1 MANVNYVI
9 VLWLRKF
16 YLKKQ
21 NVQINI
27 GGLMPSTMTKSIKRN
42 EDGET
47 EITVEMSGSNA
58 THGFGTGSNTGGM
71 MNQTIVVEA
80 KPLESV
86 EAFGVKA
93 SSSNIILA
101 LMAVIVM
108 IACWRLLKKWY

>member
-1 MANVNYVI
+1 MKVKLVNGT
-9 VLWLRKF
+9 L
-16 YLKKQ
+16 
-21 NVQINI
+21 
-27 GGLMPSTMTKSIKRN
+27 SKSISV
-42 EDGET
+42 DGET
-47 EITVEMSGSNA
+47 EITVESSGS
-58 THGFGTGSNTGGM
+58 HPVGG

-93 SSSNIILA
+93 SSSNILFS

>member
-1 MANVNYVI
+1 MNQKEIEYSTAVDLEYTLVNGT
-9 VLWLRKF
+9 L
-16 YLKKQ
+16 
-21 NVQINI
+21 
-27 GGLMPSTMTKSIKRN
+27 TKSIAVN

-58 THGFGTGSNTGGM
+58 THGFGTGSNTGVPI
-71 MNQTIVVEA
+71 MNQTIVIEA

-93 SSSNIILA
+93 SSSNIVFAVL
-101 LMAVIVM
+101 AVIVI

>member
-1 MANVNYVI
+1 MN
-9 VLWLRKF
+9 
-16 YLKKQ
+16 KK
-21 NVQINI
+21 
-27 GGLMPSTMTKSIKRN
+27 GMEYSTAVDLEYTLIDGALTKSIGV

-47 EITVEMSGSNA
+47 EITVENPGSNS

-93 SSSNIILA
+93 SSSNIVFA
-101 LMAVIVM
+101 VMAVIVM

>member
-1 MANVNYVI
+1 M
-9 VLWLRKF
+9 
-16 YLKKQ
+16 KKKEPEYST
-21 NVQINI
+21 VVDLEYT
-27 GGLMPSTMTKSIKRN
+27 LMNESLTKSIGVD
-42 EDGET
+42 EDGDT
-47 EITVEMSGSNA
+47 EITVEMSKSFGSNDS
-58 THGFGTGSNTGGM
+58 HGFGTGSNTGGM

-101 LMAVIVM
+101 LMCVIVM

>member
-1 MANVNYVI
+1 MN
-9 VLWLRKF
+9 
-16 YLKKQ
+16 KK
-21 NVQINI
+21 
-27 GGLMPSTMTKSIKRN
+27 GMEYSTAVDLEYTLIDGALTKSIGV

-47 EITVEMSGSNA
+47 EITVENPGSNS
-58 THGFGTGSNTGGM
+58 THGFGTGSNTGVPI

-93 SSSNIILA
+93 SSSNIVVAVL
-101 LMAVIVM
+101 AVIVM

>member
-1 MANVNYVI
+1 MNQKGLEYSTVVDLEYTLVNGT
-9 VLWLRKF
+9 L
-16 YLKKQ
+16 
-21 NVQINI
+21 
-27 GGLMPSTMTKSIKRN
+27 TKSIGV

-47 EITVEMSGSNA
+47 EITVENPGSNS
-58 THGFGTGSNTGGM
+58 TLGFGTGSNTGVPI

-93 SSSNIILA
+93 SSSNIVVAVL
-101 LMAVIVM
+101 AVIVM

>member
-1 MANVNYVI
+1 MN
-9 VLWLRKF
+9 
-16 YLKKQ
+16 KK
-21 NVQINI
+21 
-27 GGLMPSTMTKSIKRN
+27 GMEYSTAVDLEYTLIDGALTKSIGV

-47 EITVEMSGSNA
+47 EITVENPGSNS
-58 THGFGTGSNTGGM
+58 THGFGTGSNTGVPI

-93 SSSNIILA
+93 SSSNIVFA

>member
-1 MANVNYVI
+1 MNQKGTEYSTAVDLEYT
-9 VLWLRKF
+9 
-16 YLKKQ
+16 
-21 NVQINI
+21 
-27 GGLMPSTMTKSIKRN
+27 LMNESLTKSIGVD

-58 THGFGTGSNTGGM
+58 THGFGTGSNTGVPI

-93 SSSNIILA
+93 SSSNIVVAVL
-101 LMAVIVM
+101 AVIVM

>member
-1 MANVNYVI
+1 MKVKLVNGT
-9 VLWLRKF
+9 L
-16 YLKKQ
+16 
-21 NVQINI
+21 
-27 GGLMPSTMTKSIKRN
+27 SKSIRV
-42 EDGET
+42 DGET
-47 EITVEMSGSNA
+47 EITVESSGS
-58 THGFGTGSNTGGM
+58 HPVGG

-93 SSSNIILA
+93 SSSNILFS